1 MKATRA
7 WYKNNQISPEH
18 IGLEVKQIYVWIIS
32 KDNMVAIVNKSNGDS
47 QFPGGHPEKGENYIE
62 TSQREVN
69 EESGLDI
76 SSYISELSQFGYYL
90 VEEEGEKYLQLRF
103 LLKLPKESQELPL
116 FMNENSKEERPVV
129 SAQWVELLNLPNYIP
144 WTKDLDEY
152 KNVINL
158 VLSK

>member
-1 MKATRA
+1 M
-7 WYKNNQISPEH
+7 
-18 IGLEVKQIYVWIIS
+18 GLEVKQIYVWIIS
-32 KDNMVAIVNKSNGDS
+32 KDNMVAIVTKSNGDS

-90 VEEEGEKYLQLRF
+90 VEEKGEKYLQLRF

-116 FMNENSKEERPVV
+116 FMNENSKEERPVI